1 MRLKPFPMR
10 TLFPVYRFSGFARA
24 VAGSLLSLGLGVG
37 ATGVESQEAS
47 VGNSFYIREFRI
59 FGSQKVARMEAEE
72 AVYPFL
78 GPGRTEQDVEQA
90 RAALEKLYQDK
101 GYQAASVEVPP
112 QRAQGGVVV
121 LQVREGT
128 VGALRVKGARYFL
141 PSQVQAMARS
151 LAEGK
156 VLNFNDITRDIV
168 ALNQLPERQVTPALR
183 PGMEPGTVD
192 IDLNVQDK
200 LPLHASAE
208 LNNRYSPDTSS
219 LRLNLSASYHNLWQ
233 LGHTLGASFQTAPE
247 KPDEVKVL
255 SGYYLFRVPGLES
268 VSWMIQGIKQDSNVS
283 TLGSLAVAGRGEIL
297 GGHAI
302 ITLPSTQTFFHSMN
316 LGFDYKNFNQ
326 DINSAGVTIPTPI
339 TYYPVSAAYSAT
351 WMTPGQVTEL
361 NANLVLHF
369 RGLGSDGQ
377 EFDES
382 RFKADGSFI
391 YLRGD
396 LARTQDLPW
405 GLQLFGK
412 AQGQISDQP
421 LVNSEQFA
429 GGGLS
434 TARGYL
440 EGETLGDNALFG
452 SIELRS
458 PSLLNRWA
466 AQGNEWRF
474 YAFADAGFLTLQ
486 DPLPE
491 QESEFRLASVGF
503 GSRLR
508 LMDHLNGSI
517 DMGLPL
523 IGQSTTRVH
532 SPLFTFR
539 FWADF

>member
-1 MRLKPFPMR
+1 MRQNPFSMPP
-10 TLFPVYRFSGFARA
+10 LLPVHRLRCYAR
-24 VAGSLLSLGLGVG
+24 VAVG
-37 ATGVESQEAS
+37 ALLAGGLCSDVTGAESPENPAP
-47 VGNSFYIREFRI
+47 NSFYIREFRI
-59 FGSQKVARMEAEE
+59 FGSQKVPRVEAEE

-78 GPGRTEQDVEQA
+78 GPARTEQDVEQA

-112 QRAQGGVVV
+112 QRAPGGVVV
-121 LQVREGT
+121 LQVREGK

-141 PSQVQAMARS
+141 PSQIKAMAQS

-192 IDLNVQDK
+192 VDLNVQDK
-200 LPLHASAE
+200 LPLHASVE
-208 LNNRYSPDTSS
+208 LNNRYSPNTSS
-219 LRLNLSASYHNLWQ
+219 LRLNLSASYNNLWQ

-247 KPDEVKVL
+247 KPEEVKVF
-255 SGYYLFRVPGLES
+255 SGFYLFRIPGLES
-268 VSWMIQGIKQDSNVS
+268 VSWMLQGIKQDSNVS
-283 TLGSLAVAGRGEIL
+283 TLSTLAVAGRGEVL
-297 GGHAI
+297 GAHAV
-302 ITLPSTQTFFHSMN
+302 ITLPSTQTFFQSIN
-316 LGFDYKNFNQ
+316 LGFDYKHFNQ

-351 WMTPGQVTEL
+351 WMTPGQVTEF
-361 NANLVLHF
+361 NTNLVLHF
-369 RGLGSDGQ
+369 RGMGSDGQ

-391 YLRGD
+391 YLRSD

-429 GGGLS
+429 GGGLN

-440 EGETLGDNALFG
+440 EAETLGDNAIFG

-458 PSLLNRWA
+458 PSLLSRWA
-466 AQGNEWRF
+466 ARGNEWRI
-474 YAFADAGFLTLQ
+474 YAFADAGYLMLQ
-486 DPLPE
+486 DALPE
-491 QESEFRLASVGF
+491 QESEFRLASFGF
-503 GSRLR
+503 GSRLQ
-508 LMDHLNGSI
+508 LMDHLNGSL
-517 DMGLPL
+517 DMGMPL

-539 FWADF
+539 VWADF

>member
-1 MRLKPFPMR
+1 MRLRPFP
-10 TLFPVYRFSGFARA
+10 TPPLFPVRRFSGFARA
-24 VAGSLLSLGLGVG
+24 VAVPFLSLCLGVG
-37 ATGVESQEAS
+37 ATAVESQPAS

-59 FGSQKVARMEAEE
+59 FGSQKVARLEAEE

-90 RAALEKLYQDK
+90 RAALEKLYQDR

-112 QRAQGGVVV
+112 QRAPGGVVV
-121 LQVREGT
+121 LQVREGK
-128 VGALRVKGARYFL
+128 VGSLRVKGARYFL
-141 PSQVQAMARS
+141 PSHVQAMARS

-168 ALNQLPERQVTPALR
+168 ALNQLPERQVTPELR

-208 LNNRYSPDTSS
+208 LNNRYSPNTSA

-247 KPDEVKVL
+247 KPEEVRVF
-255 SGYYLFRVPGLES
+255 SGYYLFRIPGLES
-268 VSWMIQGIKQDSNVS
+268 VSWMLQGIKQDSNVS
-283 TLGSLAVAGRGEIL
+283 TLGSVAAAGRGKIL
-297 GGHAI
+297 GGHAV
-302 ITLPSTQTFFHSMN
+302 ITLPSTQTFFQSIN
-316 LGFDYKNFNQ
+316 LGLDYKNFNQ

-351 WMTPGQVTEL
+351 WMTPGQVTEF
-361 NANLVLHF
+361 NSNLVLHF
-369 RGLGSDGQ
+369 RGMGSDGQ

-391 YLRGD
+391 YLRSD

-405 GLQLFGK
+405 GLQLFAK
-412 AQGQISDQP
+412 TQGQIADQP

-429 GGGLS
+429 GGGLN

-440 EGETLGDNALFG
+440 EGEALGDNAIFG

-458 PSLLNRWA
+458 PSLLSRWA
-466 AQGNEWRF
+466 ARGNEWRF
-474 YAFADAGFLTLQ
+474 YAFADAGYLMLH

-491 QESEFRLASVGF
+491 QESEFRLASIGF
-503 GSRLR
+503 GSRLQ
-508 LMDHLNGSI
+508 LMDHLNGSL

-523 IGQSTTRVH
+523 IGQFTTRVH

>member
-72 AVYPFL
+72 AVYSFL